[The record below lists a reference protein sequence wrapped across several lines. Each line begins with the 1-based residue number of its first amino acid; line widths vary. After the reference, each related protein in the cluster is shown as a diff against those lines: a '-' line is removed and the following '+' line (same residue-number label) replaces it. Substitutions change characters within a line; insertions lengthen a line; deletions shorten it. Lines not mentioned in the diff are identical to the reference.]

1 MELTELRKKIDV
13 IDRQLIDLLEQRM
26 DVSSGIATYKKAVGM
41 PILDASRE
49 EEKLQAVAA
58 RCRPET
64 TDLIAGL
71 FKEIMASSRAYQ
83 ARHMESDR

>member
-1 MELTELRKKIDV
+1 MELTELRKSIDT
-13 IDRQLIDLLEQRM
+13 IDQQLIALFEQRM
-26 DVSSGIATYKKAVGM
+26 DVSSSIAAYKKAAGK

-49 EEKLQAVAA
+49 EEKLQAVTA

-64 TDLIAGL
+64 ADLIAGL
-71 FKEIMASSRAYQ
+71 FKEIMAASRAYQ

>member
-1 MELTELRKKIDV
+1 MELTELRKNIDT
-13 IDRQLIDLLEQRM
+13 IDQQLIALFEQRM
-26 DVSSGIATYKKAVGM
+26 DVASSIAAYKKAAGK

-64 TDLIAGL
+64 ADLIAGL
-71 FKEIMASSRAYQ
+71 FKEIMAASRNYQ

>member
-26 DVSSGIATYKKAVGM
+26 DVSSGIAAYKKAVGM

-64 TDLIAGL
+64 ADLIAGL
-71 FKEIMASSRAYQ
+71 CKEIMASSRAYQ